1 MAYALGQILDVN
13 VFNRLR
19 QNRRWYVA
27 PAAAMFVGNLIDTLA
42 FFFIAFWR
50 STDPFMAA
58 NWVEIALVDY
68 SFKVTICM
76 LFFLPAYG
84 VLLNLIL
91 RSFLRNALTA
101 PARASLI
108 VHFSDTQRRYPAS
121 ALSSVSHFPDLPP
134 CSRPVQCVSSHIS
147 VTVTVSLIQTEYPH

>member
-1 MAYALGQILDVN
+1 MS

-68 SFKVTICM
+68 SFKVIICM

-101 PARASLI
+101 PCPHI
-108 VHFSDTQRRYPAS
+108 TD
-121 ALSSVSHFPDLPP
+121 
-134 CSRPVQCVSSHIS
+134 CSFF
-147 VTVTVSLIQTEYPH
+147 

>member
-58 NWVEIALVDY
+58 NWVEIARWITVSKSL
-68 SFKVTICM
+68 SACCSSC
-76 LFFLPAYG
+76 
-84 VLLNLIL
+84 
-91 RSFLRNALTA
+91 RLTA
-101 PARASLI
+101 YCLI
-108 VHFSDTQRRYPAS
+108 
-121 ALSSVSHFPDLPP
+121 
-134 CSRPVQCVSSHIS
+134 
-147 VTVTVSLIQTEYPH
+147 